1 MIYRDDNL
9 ILKQCKIKIFYF
21 YIGVPGRPIRKFNRI
36 DVKYSLNNRWYEAFV
51 IAIEPDKILYRLK
64 KRIEGQVITEWL
76 NKDSNE
82 IAPVGIYSGRFN
94 PSLHSSEE
102 INEYLYK
109 KKKFFKASQIQER
122 KFREE
127 IKTINMKIKDICG
140 DGNCLYRAV
149 CDQVYGTEDYFQ
161 EVKSKC
167 LEYIEIEKNFFSQ
180 YIEGGLDEFDNYIAL
195 KKTDGKKLY

>member
-1 MIYRDDNL
+1 M
-9 ILKQCKIKIFYF
+9 
-21 YIGVPGRPIRKFNRI
+21 PGRPIRKFNRI
-36 DVKYSLNNRWYEAFV
+36 DVKYSVNNRWYEAFV
-51 IAIEPDKILYRLK
+51 IAIESDKILYRLK

-82 IAPVGIYSGRFN
+82 IAPVGTYSGRFN

-167 LEYIEIEKNFFSQ
+167 LEYIELEKNFFSQ

-195 KKTDGKKLY
+195 KKTDGKK